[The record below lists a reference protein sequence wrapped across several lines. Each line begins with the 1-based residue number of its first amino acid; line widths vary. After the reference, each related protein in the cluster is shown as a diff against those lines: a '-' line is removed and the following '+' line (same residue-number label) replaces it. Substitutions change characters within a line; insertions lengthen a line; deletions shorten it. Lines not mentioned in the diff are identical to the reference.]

1 MKRTP
6 TKLIVDMTPEKKK
19 ELDELSAEFKKL
31 KRDKKQK
38 GVVIR
43 ENELI
48 AYFKREFKGHTEFR
62 ESCLSH
68 HTSSGYFHSGRMEDD
83 QLRID

>member
-1 MKRTP
+1 
-6 TKLIVDMTPEKKK
+6 MTPEKKK
-19 ELDELSAEFKKL
+19 ELDKLSAEFKKL

-48 AYFKREFKGHTEFR
+48 AYVK
-62 ESCLSH
+62 
-68 HTSSGYFHSGRMEDD
+68 
-83 QLRID
+83 